1 MKAKEMVRYTFK
13 VTGKVTVTLPG
24 KETDENY
31 DIAQKMALKQV
42 LKQLDEDWIDDVVSE
57 EFTDYEAAEEVA

>member
-1 MKAKEMVRYTFK
+1 MKGTELVQYTFDLKGKVK
-13 VTGKVTVTLPG
+13 VTLQGKD
-24 KETDENY
+24 TDENY
-31 DIAQKMALKQV
+31 DIAQKMALKQA